1 MFKTI
6 ENEKELNNVVNPK
19 LNRPGI
25 MIVINHEVL
34 LLCFILLA
42 VFILSTTLIYT
53 LGIVDLKTTLDKS
66 VTNYIK

>member
-25 MIVINHEVL
+25 MIVINRGVL

-42 VFILSTTLIYT
+42 VFILGTTLIYT